1 VKRTFLLALAVIL
14 AGTLAMAC
22 GDDDNGGNPGTTPA
36 SSDATPADR
45 PTGTLTLYSGRNE
58 NLVGPLIEQFEAD
71 TGIRVRVNYA
81 DTTELAVTILEEGS
95 NSPADVFFAQDA
107 GALGALAQRGRLAEL
122 PSELLDRVP
131 DPYRSPDGEWVGVS
145 GRARVVAYNSE
156 RVSEDELPESIM
168 GFTDPEWRNRIGWA
182 PTNASFQSFVTAM
195 RVLEGEDTAREW
207 LEGIKANNPK
217 EYSGNTPA
225 LEAVNSGEVDIAF
238 VNHYYLY
245 RMQAEQGDSVVARN
259 YYPPAGDTGSLVNIA
274 GAGILDTSDNREL
287 AERFID
293 YLLSRSAQQYFADET
308 AEYPM
313 IPGIETRE
321 DLPPLDDLTPPDID
335 LNRLA
340 DVEGTLELL
349 QRTGALP

>member
-1 VKRTFLLALAVIL
+1 MKRVLLLVLAVVL

-22 GDDDNGGNPGTTPA
+22 GDDDNGDSPGTTPA
-36 SSDATPADR
+36 SGDATPADG
-45 PTGTLTLYSGRNE
+45 PTGTLTIYSGRNE

-81 DTTELAVTILEEGS
+81 GTTELAVTILEEGS
-95 NSPADVFFAQDA
+95 NSPADVFFGQDA
-107 GALGALAQRGRLAEL
+107 GALGELAQRGRLVEL
-122 PSELLDRVP
+122 PLELLDRVHEH
-131 DPYRSPDGEWVGVS
+131 YRSPDGQWVGVS

-156 RVSEDELPESIM
+156 RVSEDELPDTIM

-207 LEGIKANNPK
+207 LEGIRANNPK
-217 EYSGNTPA
+217 EYDGNTPA
-225 LEAVNSGEVDIAF
+225 LEAVNSGEVDVAF
-238 VNHYYLY
+238 INHYYLY
-245 RMQAEQGDSVVARN
+245 RMLAEQGDSVVARN
-259 YYPPAGDTGSLVNIA
+259 YYPRAGDTGALVNIA

-287 AERFID
+287 AERFIE
-293 YLLSRSAQQYFADET
+293 YLLSESAQQYFADET

-313 IPGIETRE
+313 IAGIDIRE
-321 DLPPLDDLTPPDID
+321 DLPPLEDVVRPEIDLT
-335 LNRLA
+335 RLA
-340 DVEGTLELL
+340 DLDGTLELL